1 LFHKDRN
8 YIFATQ
14 LQVLK
19 LLIDKLDF
27 WGMFTSLLCA
37 IHCALLPFLLSV
49 GLMGSSMRWINH
61 PAFEVIVTVL
71 SAVFVYQSL
80 LRGYASGIVRR
91 STFILA
97 LCGLIMILSHHFFGS
112 FATPIV
118 VIGGISIA
126 TAHFQQLFFPF
137 KGDFLKES
145 KI

>member
-19 LLIDKLDF
+19 LHIDKLDF

-37 IHCALLPFLLSV
+37 IHCALLPFLLSI
-49 GLMGSSMRWINH
+49 GLMGSSMHWISH
-61 PAFEVIVTVL
+61 PAFEVVVAIL
-71 SAVFVYQSL
+71 STFFVYQSL
-80 LRGYASGIVRR
+80 LKGYAAGRVRR

-112 FATPIV
+112 LATPIV
-118 VIGGISIA
+118 VIGGVSIA
-126 TAHFQQLFFPF
+126 TAHFYQLIFPF
-137 KGDFLKES
+137 KGELK
-145 KI
+145 K